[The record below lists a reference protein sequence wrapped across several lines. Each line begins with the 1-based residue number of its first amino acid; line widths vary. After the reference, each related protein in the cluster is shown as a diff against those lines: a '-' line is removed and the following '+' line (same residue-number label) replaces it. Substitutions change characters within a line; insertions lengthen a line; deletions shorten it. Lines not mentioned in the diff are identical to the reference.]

1 MEILLFNTRD
11 ELLRVSLKHVVY
23 FEADGNYTHIY
34 FSNGAKA
41 TLLYSLSHMEHLID
55 EKLKGKVQPFIRI
68 GKKYIV
74 NSSCVFQIN
83 TLKQKLILTNF
94 DTPQL
99 YTLAVSKE
107 ALKSL
112 KELYTKKK

>member
-11 ELLRVSLKHVVY
+11 EMLRVSLKHVVY
-23 FEADGNYTHIY
+23 FEADGNYTHIH

-41 TLLYSLSHMEHLID
+41 TLLYSLSKMEQVID
-55 EKLKGKVQPFIRI
+55 EKLKGQLQPFIRI
-68 GKKYIV
+68 GKRYIV
-74 NSSCVFQIN
+74 NSSCIFQIN
-83 TLKQKLILTNF
+83 ILKQKLLLTSF

-99 YTLAVSKE
+99 FTLTVSKD

-112 KELYTKKK
+112 KDLYTKK